1 MHPYLQVILWAAG
14 IVVLFIILMAWN
26 NHKWKKAQKN
36 RIKIIFGKIPER
48 KDTTFKIR
56 MRRNSGIKNSNSD
69 ILSEKFVFLC
79 VRTPVVNG
87 LFYPFHEGKAFVFFY
102 YMPDTKLVIKMSA
115 LEQTTR
121 LLAMQ

>member
-1 MHPYLQVILWAAG
+1 MRER
-14 IVVLFIILMAWN
+14 
-26 NHKWKKAQKN
+26 KKN
-36 RIKIIFGKIPER
+36 FFGRTSGTGKIPKR

-87 LFYPFHEGKAFVFFY
+87 LFYPFHEGKAFVFEKTL
-102 YMPDTKLVIKMSA
+102 DTTLRFVYDSRG
-115 LEQTTR
+115 EDNE
-121 LLAMQ
+121 